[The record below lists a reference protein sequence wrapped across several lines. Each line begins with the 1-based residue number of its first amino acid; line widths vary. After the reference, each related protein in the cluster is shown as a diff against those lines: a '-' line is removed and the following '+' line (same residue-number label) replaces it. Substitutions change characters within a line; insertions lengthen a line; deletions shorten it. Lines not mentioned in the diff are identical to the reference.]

1 MSIIQKIFSALN
13 ADEKQEVKTEL
24 AQAELKEGTMIEA
37 DSFEEG
43 QAVFIVT
50 EDGEKI
56 PMPEG
61 TYELEDGRKVEV
73 NDKSMIVSVGTGEED
88 KAEEVEQEAKEEM
101 EDEAKEEMAEEPKEE
116 MRDEDD
122 EKHRRKY
129 EDEKEEM
136 TDMDKLKEELR
147 RYVREV
153 VMEAMQEK
161 EEMSSEE
168 VEAAP
173 EASAEEAVAEEKAEE
188 VAVEASAQK
197 VTAKIKVKPEGTRPD
212 SIDWFKPQMRSTT
225 MSNVFKH
232 INK

>member
-13 ADEKQEVKTEL
+13 ADEKQAVKTEL
-24 AQAELKEGTMIEA
+24 AQAELKEGTTIEA

-73 NDKSMIVSVGTGEED
+73 NDSSMIVAIGSGEE
-88 KAEEVEQEAKEEM
+88 AEEAEGEAEVEQEAKEEM
-101 EDEAKEEMAEEPKEE
+101 SEETEGEAPKEE
-116 MRDEDD
+116 EL
-122 EKHRRKY
+122 K

-136 TDMDKLKEELR
+136 GDMDKLREELR
-147 RYVREV
+147 QYVREV

-168 VEAAP
+168 KTEEEAAP
-173 EASAEEAVAEEKAEE
+173 EAAAEEEEVEEKAEE

-197 VTAKIKVKPEGTRPD
+197 VVAKIKVKPEGTRPD
-212 SIDWFKPQMRSTT
+212 SIDWFKPSARNTT
-225 MSNVFKH
+225 MGNVLKH
-232 INK
+232 MNK

>member
-13 ADEKQEVKTEL
+13 ADEKQAVKAEL
-24 AQAELKEGTMIEA
+24 AQAELKEGTTIEA

-73 NDKSMIVSVGTGEED
+73 NDSSMIVAIGTGED
-88 KAEEVEQEAKEEM
+88 AEEAEGEAEVEQEAKEEM
-101 EDEAKEEMAEEPKEE
+101 SEEAEGEAPKEE
-116 MRDEDD
+116 EL
-122 EKHRRKY
+122 K

-136 TDMDKLKEELR
+136 GDMDKLREELR
-147 RYVREV
+147 QYVREV

-168 VEAAP
+168 GEAAP
-173 EASAEEAVAEEKAEE
+173 EESAEETEEKTEE

-225 MSNVFKH
+225 MGNVFKH
-232 INK
+232 LNK

>member
-13 ADEKQEVKTEL
+13 ADEKQAVKTEL
-24 AQAELKEGTMIEA
+24 AQAELKEGTTIEA

-43 QAVFIVT
+43 QAVFIIT

-73 NDKSMIVSVGTGEED
+73 NDSSMIVSIGTGEEKEEEAEG
-88 KAEEVEQEAKEEM
+88 KAEAEQEAKEEM
-101 EDEAKEEMAEEPKEE
+101 SEEAEATEVEAK
-116 MRDEDD
+116 
-122 EKHRRKY
+122 

-136 TDMDKLKEELR
+136 TDMDKLREELR
-147 RYVREV
+147 QYVREV

-168 VEAAP
+168 GEAKPEEAA
-173 EASAEEAVAEEKAEE
+173 AEETEEKAEKAEE

-225 MSNVFKH
+225 MGNVFKH

>member
-13 ADEKQEVKTEL
+13 ADEKQAVKTEL
-24 AQAELKEGTMIEA
+24 AQAELKEGTTIEA

-73 NDKSMIVSVGTGEED
+73 NDSSMIVSIGTGEE
-88 KAEEVEQEAKEEM
+88 AEGEGEAEAEVEQEAKEEM
-101 EDEAKEEMAEEPKEE
+101 SEEAEGEAPKEE
-116 MRDEDD
+116 EL
-122 EKHRRKY
+122 K

-136 TDMDKLKEELR
+136 GDMDKLREELR
-147 RYVREV
+147 QYVREV

-168 VEAAP
+168 GEAAP
-173 EASAEEAVAEEKAEE
+173 EAAAEETEEKAEEKPEE

-212 SIDWFKPQMRSTT
+212 SIDWFKPSARNTT
-225 MSNVFKH
+225 MGNVLKH
-232 INK
+232 MNK

>member
-13 ADEKQEVKTEL
+13 ADEKQAVKTEL
-24 AQAELKEGTMIEA
+24 AQAELKEGTTIEA

-73 NDKSMIVSVGTGEED
+73 NDSSMIVSIGSGEE
-88 KAEEVEQEAKEEM
+88 AEEGEGEAEVEQEAKEEM
-101 EDEAKEEMAEEPKEE
+101 EEKEKEEMAEEPKEE
-116 MRDEDD
+116 EL
-122 EKHRRKY
+122 K

-136 TDMDKLKEELR
+136 GDMDKLREELR
-147 RYVREV
+147 QYVREV

-168 VEAAP
+168 GEAAP
-173 EASAEEAVAEEKAEE
+173 EEAKEEETEEKAEEKAEE

-225 MSNVFKH
+225 MGNVFKH

>member
-13 ADEKQEVKTEL
+13 ADEKQAVKTEL
-24 AQAELKEGTMIEA
+24 AQAELKEGTTIEA

-73 NDKSMIVSVGTGEED
+73 NDSSMIVSIGSGEE
-88 KAEEVEQEAKEEM
+88 AEEAEGEGEAEVEQEAKEEM
-101 EDEAKEEMAEEPKEE
+101 SEEAEEPKEE
-116 MRDEDD
+116 EL
-122 EKHRRKY
+122 K

-136 TDMDKLKEELR
+136 TDMDKLREELR
-147 RYVREV
+147 QYIREV

-168 VEAAP
+168 GEAAP
-173 EASAEEAVAEEKAEE
+173 EEAKEEETEEKADKAEE

-225 MSNVFKH
+225 MGNVFKH

>member
-13 ADEKQEVKTEL
+13 ADEKQAVKTEL
-24 AQAELKEGTMIEA
+24 AQAELKEGTTIEA

-43 QAVFIVT
+43 QAVFIIT

-73 NDKSMIVSVGTGEED
+73 NDSSMIVAIGSGEEE

-101 EDEAKEEMAEEPKEE
+101 EDEAKEAKEE
-116 MRDEDD
+116 MSE
-122 EKHRRKY
+122 EVEAK
-129 EDEKEEM
+129 EDEKEEELG
-136 TDMDKLKEELR
+136 DMDKLKEELR
-147 RYVREV
+147 QYVREV

-161 EEMSSEE
+161 AEMSSEE
-168 VEAAP
+168 TTP
-173 EASAEEAVAEEKAEE
+173 EASAEETEEKAEEKPEE

-197 VTAKIKVKPEGTRPD
+197 VSAKIKVKPEGTRPD
-212 SIDWFKPQMRSTT
+212 TIDWFKPQMRSST
-225 MSNVFKH
+225 MGNVFKH

>member
-13 ADEKQEVKTEL
+13 ADEKQAVKTEL
-24 AQAELKEGTMIEA
+24 AQAELKEGTTIEA

-73 NDKSMIVSVGTGEED
+73 NDSSMIVSIGTGEE
-88 KAEEVEQEAKEEM
+88 AEGEGEAEVEQEAKEEM
-101 EDEAKEEMAEEPKEE
+101 SEEAEGEAPKEE
-116 MRDEDD
+116 EL
-122 EKHRRKY
+122 K
-129 EDEKEEM
+129 EDEKEEELG
-136 TDMDKLKEELR
+136 DMDKLREELR
-147 RYVREV
+147 QYVREV

-161 EEMSSEE
+161 EGKAEMSSEE
-168 VEAAP
+168 GEAAP
-173 EASAEEAVAEEKAEE
+173 EAVAEEVEEKADKAEE

-212 SIDWFKPQMRSTT
+212 SIDWFKPSARNTT
-225 MSNVFKH
+225 MSNVLKH
-232 INK
+232 MNK

>member
-13 ADEKQEVKTEL
+13 ADEKQAVKTEL
-24 AQAELKEGTMIEA
+24 AQAELKEGTTIEA

-73 NDKSMIVSVGTGEED
+73 NDSSMIVAIGTGED
-88 KAEEVEQEAKEEM
+88 AEEAEGEAEVEQEAKEEM
-101 EDEAKEEMAEEPKEE
+101 SEEAEGEAPKEE
-116 MRDEDD
+116 EL
-122 EKHRRKY
+122 K
-129 EDEKEEM
+129 EDEKEEELG
-136 TDMDKLKEELR
+136 DMDKLREELR
-147 RYVREV
+147 QYVREV

-168 VEAAP
+168 SEATP
-173 EASAEEAVAEEKAEE
+173 EVAAEEAQVEEKAEE

-197 VTAKIKVKPEGTRPD
+197 VSAKIKVKPEGTRPD
-212 SIDWFKPQMRSTT
+212 AIDWFKPSARNTT
-225 MSNVFKH
+225 MSNVLKH
-232 INK
+232 MNK

>member
-13 ADEKQEVKTEL
+13 ADEKQAVKTEL
-24 AQAELKEGTMIEA
+24 AQAELKEGTTIEA

-73 NDKSMIVSVGTGEED
+73 NDSSMIVSIGTGEE
-88 KAEEVEQEAKEEM
+88 AEGEGEAEAEVEQEAKEEM
-101 EDEAKEEMAEEPKEE
+101 SEEAEGEAPKEE
-116 MRDEDD
+116 EL
-122 EKHRRKY
+122 K

-136 TDMDKLKEELR
+136 GDMDKLREELR
-147 RYVREV
+147 QYVREV

-168 VEAAP
+168 GEAAP
-173 EASAEEAVAEEKAEE
+173 EEAKEEETEEKAEE

-225 MSNVFKH
+225 MGNVFKH

>member
-13 ADEKQEVKTEL
+13 ADEKQAVKTEL
-24 AQAELKEGTMIEA
+24 AQAELKEGTTIEA

-43 QAVFIVT
+43 QAIFIVT

-73 NDKSMIVSVGTGEED
+73 NDSSMIVSIGSGEEE

-116 MRDEDD
+116 EL
-122 EKHRRKY
+122 K
-129 EDEKEEM
+129 EDEKEAKAEM
-136 TDMDKLKEELR
+136 GDMDKLREELR
-147 RYVREV
+147 QYVREV

-168 VEAAP
+168 TAP
-173 EASAEEAVAEEKAEE
+173 EASAEETEDKAEE

-225 MSNVFKH
+225 MGNVFKH

>member
-13 ADEKQEVKTEL
+13 ADEKQAVKTEL
-24 AQAELKEGTMIEA
+24 AQAELKEGTTIEA

-73 NDKSMIVSVGTGEED
+73 NDSSMIVSIGSGEE
-88 KAEEVEQEAKEEM
+88 AEEAEGEGEAEVEQEAKEEM
-101 EDEAKEEMAEEPKEE
+101 SEEAEGEAPKEE
-116 MRDEDD
+116 EL
-122 EKHRRKY
+122 K
-129 EDEKEEM
+129 EDEKEEELG
-136 TDMDKLKEELR
+136 DMDKLREELR
-147 RYVREV
+147 QYVREV

-168 VEAAP
+168 KAEEEAAP
-173 EASAEEAVAEEKAEE
+173 EAVAEEAQVEEKAEE

-212 SIDWFKPQMRSTT
+212 SIDWFKPSARNTT
-225 MSNVFKH
+225 MSNVLKH
-232 INK
+232 MNK

>member
-13 ADEKQEVKTEL
+13 ADEKQAVKTEL
-24 AQAELKEGTMIEA
+24 AQAELKEGTTIEA

-43 QAVFIVT
+43 QAVFIIT

-73 NDKSMIVSVGTGEED
+73 NDSSMIVSIGTGEE
-88 KAEEVEQEAKEEM
+88 KEEEAEGEGEAEVEQEAKEEM
-101 EDEAKEEMAEEPKEE
+101 SEEGEGEAPKEE
-116 MRDEDD
+116 EL
-122 EKHRRKY
+122 K

-136 TDMDKLKEELR
+136 GDMDKLREELR
-147 RYVREV
+147 QYVREV

-161 EEMSSEE
+161 AEMSSEE
-168 VEAAP
+168 SEAAP
-173 EASAEEAVAEEKAEE
+173 EASAEETEEKAEKPEE

-225 MSNVFKH
+225 MGNVFKH

>member
-13 ADEKQEVKTEL
+13 ADEKQAVKTEL
-24 AQAELKEGTMIEA
+24 AQAELKEGTTIEA

-73 NDKSMIVSVGTGEED
+73 NDSSMIVSIGTGEE
-88 KAEEVEQEAKEEM
+88 AEEAEGEVEQEAKEEM
-101 EDEAKEEMAEEPKEE
+101 SEEAEGEAPKEE
-116 MRDEDD
+116 EL
-122 EKHRRKY
+122 K

-136 TDMDKLKEELR
+136 GDMDKLREELR
-147 RYVREV
+147 QYVREV
-153 VMEAMQEK
+153 VMETMQEK

-168 VEAAP
+168 KTEEEAAP
-173 EASAEEAVAEEKAEE
+173 EAVAEEAQVEEKAEE

-197 VTAKIKVKPEGTRPD
+197 VVAKIKVKPEGTRPD
-212 SIDWFKPQMRSTT
+212 AIDWFKPQVRSTT
-225 MSNVFKH
+225 MGNVFKH